1 MSPTGSA
8 KRRISICLQMSLAA
22 LALAATSCGQ
32 QEPPQQE
39 AASGQEA
46 LISIPQHRH
55 VRACAA
61 AAAPGFARCHAWI
74 RVNDVTGQIEPDAA
88 APSANSIKPADLASA
103 YKLDTTGGSGMTIAI
118 VDAMDDPNA
127 EADLQVYRNQ
137 FGLPTCTSANGCF
150 KKVNQNGQ
158 TSPLPASN
166 VGWAEEISLD
176 LDMASAICPNCKILL
191 VEASSASIAN
201 LGAAVNRA
209 AAMGASVI
217 SNSYGG
223 GESTSDPTTTQQF
236 YNHPGVLI
244 TASSGD
250 SGFGVEYPAAA
261 TTVMAVGGT
270 SLVRSTSS
278 RGWSE
283 TAWNGAGSGC
293 SARETKPVWQT
304 DTGCA
309 RRTVADVSAIA
320 DPNTGV
326 AVYDTFGGVGGWLVF
341 GGTSVAAPVVAS
353 IFALTGHASATPQY
367 PYSNTTQF
375 FDVVG
380 GSNGTCS
387 PSYLCTAV
395 AGYDGPTGLGT
406 PNGSAMTGGGPP
418 PANDFSIS
426 ASPASLS
433 IVAGNA
439 ATSTISTA
447 TTSGSAQTVTL
458 SASGAPSGVTASF
471 SPASVTSGG
480 SSTLTVSTTTGAAA
494 GTFSLTVTG
503 TAASGS
509 HSTSV
514 SVTVTT
520 GGGGGG
526 CTTSTQLFANPGFES
541 GNTGWTSTPAVI
553 DHSNSGSA
561 PRTGTWK
568 AWLDGYGRT
577 HTDDLYQTVTIP
589 AGACSVTLSFW
600 LKITS
605 AETTT
610 TTAFDVL
617 TVTVRNSAGTVL
629 STLASFSN
637 LNKGTA
643 YVQRTFNLAS
653 FAGQTVRIQFH
664 GTEDSSLQTSF
675 FIDDTSL
682 TVVQ

>member
-1 MSPTGSA
+1 MSPTRSA
-8 KRRISICLQMSLAA
+8 ERRLAHSLRLAFAAAA
-22 LALAATSCGQ
+22 LAAASCGQ
-32 QEPPQQE
+32 MEPQPQQKDLPSAE
-39 AASGQEA
+39 EA
-46 LISIPQHRH
+46 LASIPQHRH
-55 VRACAA
+55 VRACAS
-61 AAAPGFARCHAWI
+61 AAAPGHARCHAWV
-74 RVNDVTGQIEPDAA
+74 RVNDVTGQLEPLAA
-88 APSANSIKPADLASA
+88 APAAGSLTPADLASA
-103 YKLDTTGGSGMTIAI
+103 YKLPAGGGSGMTIAI
-118 VDAMDDPNA
+118 VDAQDDPNA
-127 EADLQVYRNQ
+127 ESDLAVYRSQ
-137 FGLPTCTSANGCF
+137 FGLPPCTTANGCF
-150 KKVNQNGQ
+150 RKVNQNGQ
-158 TSPLPASN
+158 TSPLPSPD

-191 VEASSASIAN
+191 VEASSATIAN

-209 AAMGASVI
+209 AAMGANVI

-223 GESTSDPTTTQQF
+223 GESSTDPSTTNQF
-236 YNHPGVLI
+236 YNHPGILI
-244 TASSGD
+244 TVSSGD
-250 SGFGVEYPAAA
+250 NGFGVEYPAAA
-261 TTVMAVGGT
+261 TTVLAVGGT
-270 SLVRSTSS
+270 SLTRASNS
-278 RGWSE
+278 RGWAE
-283 TAWNGAGSGC
+283 AAWSGAGSGC
-293 SARETKPVWQT
+293 SRFETKPGWQL

-326 AVYDTFGGVGGWLVF
+326 AVYDTYGGVGGWLVF

-367 PYSNTTQF
+367 PYSNTGQF

-380 GSNGTCS
+380 GTNGTCS

-406 PNGSAMTGGGPP
+406 PNGSAMTGTP

-426 ASPASLS
+426 ASPSSLS
-433 IVAGNA
+433 IVAGNSA
-439 ATSTISTA
+439 SSTISTA
-447 TTSGSAQTVTL
+447 TTSGSAQTVSL
-458 SASGAPSGVTASF
+458 SVSGAPAGVTASL
-471 SPASVTSGG
+471 SPTSVTSGG
-480 SSTLTVSTTTGAAA
+480 SSTLTVSTTAA
-494 GTFSLTVTG
+494 GTFTLTVTG

-509 HSTSV
+509 HSTTV
-514 SVTVTT
+514 SVTVSGV
-520 GGGGGG
+520 GGS
-526 CTTSTQLFANPGFES
+526 CTTSSQLFANPGFES

-553 DHSNSGSA
+553 DHSNNGSA

-568 AWLDGYGRT
+568 AWLDGYGTT

-589 AGACSVTLSFW
+589 AGACSATLSFW

-610 TTAFDVL
+610 STMFDKL

-629 STLASFSN
+629 STLATFSN
-637 LNKGTA
+637 LNKGTS
-643 YVQRTFNLAS
+643 YVQRTFDLSS
-653 FAGQTVRIQFH
+653 FAGQSVRIQFH

>member
-1 MSPTGSA
+1 MSPTRSA
-8 KRRISICLQMSLAA
+8 EGRLANSLISSLAA
-22 LALAATSCGQ
+22 IALAAAGCGQ
-32 QEPPQQE
+32 ADPQQKE
-39 AASGQEA
+39 MASEQEA
-46 LISIPQHRH
+46 LASISQHRH

-74 RVNDVTGQIEPDAA
+74 RVNDVTGQLEPLAA
-88 APSANSIKPADLASA
+88 APAPNSLKPADLIDA
-103 YKLDTTGGSGMTIAI
+103 YKLPSTGGSGMTIAI
-118 VDAMDDPNA
+118 VDAQDDPNA
-127 EADLQVYRNQ
+127 ESDLAVYRAQ
-137 FGLPTCTSANGCF
+137 FGLPPCTTANGCF
-150 KKVNQNGQ
+150 RKVNQNGQ
-158 TSPLPASN
+158 ASPLPAPD

-176 LDMASAICPNCKILL
+176 LDMASAICPSCKILL

-209 AAMGASVI
+209 AAMGANVI

-223 GESTSDPTTTQQF
+223 GESSSDPTTTNQF
-236 YNHPGVLI
+236 YNHPGILI

-261 TTVMAVGGT
+261 TTVLAVGGT
-270 SLVRSTSS
+270 SLTRASNS
-278 RGWSE
+278 RGWTE
-283 TAWNGAGSGC
+283 AAWSGAGSGC
-293 SARETKPVWQT
+293 SRFGAKPGWQL

-326 AVYDTFGGVGGWLVF
+326 AVYDTYGGVGGWLVF

-406 PNGSAMTGGGPP
+406 PNGAAMTGGGPP
-418 PANDFSIS
+418 PPNDFSIS
-426 ASPASLS
+426 ASPSSLS
-433 IVAGNA
+433 IVAGNS
-439 ATSTISTA
+439 ATSTVSTA
-447 TTSGSAQTVTL
+447 TTSGSAQTVSL
-458 SASGAPSGVTASF
+458 SVSGAPSGVTATL
-471 SPASVTSGG
+471 SPTSVTSGG
-480 SSTLTVSTTTGAAA
+480 SSTLTVSTTTAAAA
-494 GTFSLTVTG
+494 GTFTLTVTG

-509 HSTSV
+509 HSTAV

-520 GGGGGG
+520 GGGGG

-541 GNTGWTSTPAVI
+541 GNTGWTATPAVI

-577 HTDDLYQTVTIP
+577 HTDDLYQTVSIP
-589 AGACSVTLSFW
+589 AGACSATLSFW

-605 AETTT
+605 SETTT

-629 STLASFSN
+629 STLATFSN
-637 LNKGTA
+637 LNKGTS
-643 YVQRTFNLAS
+643 YVQRTFNLSS
-653 FAGQTVRIQFH
+653 FAGQSVRIQFH